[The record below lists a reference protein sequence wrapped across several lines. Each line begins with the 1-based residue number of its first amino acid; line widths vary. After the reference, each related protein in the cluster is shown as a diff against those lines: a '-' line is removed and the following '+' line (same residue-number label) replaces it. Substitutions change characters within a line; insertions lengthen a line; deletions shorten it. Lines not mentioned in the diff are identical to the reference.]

1 MAEKRLMSELQAL
14 QKEKWV
20 HIDVNEANI
29 KKWTVG
35 LMVVNPD
42 SVFSGG
48 YFKRLS
54 GALYLTR
61 PINFCLLQADMTFP
75 SDYPYRPPTFRFQ
88 KPVIYHPNVYT
99 DGRLCISILH
109 APGEDEMS
117 GEQAS
122 ERWSPLQGAE
132 SVLRSVLLLLDTPE
146 INSPANVDASVTY
159 RDQRDQY
166 DTRARQMA
174 EQSRKNIPA
183 GVVFPTTEDL
193 AAPPTKSGLDD
204 DDFMNESD
212 EESIG
217 GSDSDMDDFDE
228 DFEEEEEED
237 E

>member
-1 MAEKRLMSELQAL
+1 MAEKRLMMELQAL

-20 HIDVNEANI
+20 HIDVNEADI
-29 KKWTVG
+29 KRWTVG

-48 YFKRLS
+48 YFK
-54 GALYLTR
+54 
-61 PINFCLLQADMTFP
+61 ADMSFP

-88 KPVIYHPNVYT
+88 KPVIYHPNIYT

-122 ERWSPLQGAE
+122 ERWSPCRAPSRCFDRCCFFSTPPRSTPRQCGR
-132 SVLRSVLLLLDTPE
+132 LRDVPRPPRRLRQP
-146 INSPANVDASVTY
+146 SPADGGPVPQEHSRRRGVPDE
-159 RDQRDQY
+159 RG
-166 DTRARQMA
+166 AR
-174 EQSRKNIPA
+174 
-183 GVVFPTTEDL
+183 GT
-193 AAPPTKSGLDD
+193 PTKSGLDD
-204 DDFMNESD
+204 DDFMNETD

-217 GSDSDMDDFDE
+217 GSDSDMDDFDD
-228 DFEEEEEED
+228 DFEEEEEDD